1 VRQWLQL
8 FERLNRLENSIG
20 VIGFGRMAKAIISPL
35 CDRGE
40 YKPENVFGIVGS
52 TSSISSALRD
62 LPKGIQV
69 VSSEDVLSREV
80 WSAPL
85 KLLAVK
91 PQQFN
96 KIKENSSSFQS
107 NDQFPRPIMISV
119 LAGITLKSLKN
130 AFPGHTCVRA
140 VPNTPSLVGEGLT
153 GLAWGDDITTDQKIA
168 VRRIFEPI
176 SEIFELPERQLDSFL
191 ALTSS
196 GPAYIALVVEAM
208 ADGAVAAGLQRNLSN
223 QLAHKTL
230 SGTASL
236 LREKCL
242 HPAELKDMVAS
253 PAGTTISALRH
264 LEHAGLRS
272 ALIEAVVLAAQ
283 KSRQLAEEA

>member
-1 VRQWLQL
+1 
-8 FERLNRLENSIG
+8 
-20 VIGFGRMAKAIISPL
+20 MAKAIISPL
-35 CDRGE
+35 FERGE
-40 YKPENVFGIVGS
+40 YKSEHVFGIVGS
-52 TSSISSALRD
+52 TSSIPSVLSD
-62 LPKGIQV
+62 LPKGVKV
-69 VSSEDVLSREV
+69 VSSEDALSKEV

-91 PQQFN
+91 PQQLG
-96 KIKENSSSFQS
+96 KIKEFVSSFQK
-107 NDQFPRPIMISV
+107 NDQFPKPLLISV
-119 LAGITLKSLKN
+119 LAGIKLKTLKN
-130 AFPGHTCVRA
+130 AFPGHTCIRA

-153 GLAWGDDITTDQKIA
+153 GLAWDDDITSDQKIA
-168 VRRIFEPI
+168 VRKIFEPI
-176 SEIFELPERQLDSFL
+176 SEIFELPEKQLDSFL

-196 GPAYIALVVEAM
+196 GPAYLALVIEAM
-208 ADGAVAAGLQRNLSN
+208 ADGAVAAGLPRNLSN

-236 LREKCL
+236 LREKGL

-264 LEHAGLRS
+264 LELAGLRS

-283 KSRQLAEEA
+283 KSRQLAEEV

>member
-1 VRQWLQL
+1 
-8 FERLNRLENSIG
+8 
-20 VIGFGRMAKAIISPL
+20 MAKAIVSPL
-35 CDRGE
+35 LERGE
-40 YKPENVFGIVGS
+40 YHPQEVLGVVGS
-52 TSSISSALRD
+52 SSSIASALND
-62 LPKGIQV
+62 LSKKVKV
-69 VSSEDVLSREV
+69 VSSEDSVAKEV
-80 WSAPL
+80 WKAPL
-85 KLLAVK
+85 KILAVK
-91 PQQFN
+91 PQQFC
-96 KIKENSSSFQS
+96 KIKEFSPSFQP
-107 NDQFPRPIMISV
+107 NEQFPKPLLISV
-119 LAGITLKSLKN
+119 LAGITLKRLKKN
-130 AFPGHTCVRA
+130 FPGHTCVRA
-140 VPNTPSLVGEGLT
+140 VPNTPSLVGKGLT
-153 GLAWGDDITTDQKIA
+153 GLAWEDNITFDQKKV
-168 VRRIFEPI
+168 VRKVFEPI
-176 SEIFELPERQLDSFL
+176 SEIFELEEQKLDSFL

-264 LEHAGLRS
+264 LELAGLRS

-283 KSRQLAEEA
+283 KSRQLAEDV

>member
-1 VRQWLQL
+1 
-8 FERLNRLENSIG
+8 LEISIG
-20 VIGFGRMAKAIISPL
+20 VIGFGRMAKAIVSPL
-35 CDRGE
+35 IERGD
-40 YKPENVFGIVGS
+40 YKPEDVFGIVGS
-52 TSSISSALRD
+52 SSSIPSALSD
-62 LPKGIQV
+62 LPKGVKV
-69 VSSEDVLSREV
+69 VSSDDALSRDV
-80 WSAPL
+80 WNTPL

-91 PQQFN
+91 PQQFG
-96 KIKENSSSFQS
+96 KIKESVSSFEA
-107 NDQFPRPIMISV
+107 NDQFPKPLLISV
-119 LAGITLKSLKN
+119 LAGITLKSLKK

-153 GLAWGDDITTDQKIA
+153 GLAWSYDITFDQKIA
-168 VRRIFEPI
+168 VRKIFEPI
-176 SEIFELPERQLDSFL
+176 SEIFELPEQQLDSFL

-196 GPAYIALVVEAM
+196 GPAYIALVIEAM
-208 ADGAVAAGLQRNLSN
+208 SDGAVAAGLPRYLSN

-236 LREKCL
+236 LREKGL

-264 LEHAGLRS
+264 LELAGLRS

-283 KSRQLAEEA
+283 KSRQLAEEF

>member
-1 VRQWLQL
+1 
-8 FERLNRLENSIG
+8 
-20 VIGFGRMAKAIISPL
+20 MAKAIISPL
-35 CDRGE
+35 LERGE
-40 YKPENVFGIVGS
+40 YNPEQVFGIVGS
-52 TSSISSALRD
+52 SSSITSTLSD
-62 LPKGIQV
+62 LPKGVKV
-69 VSSEDVLSREV
+69 VSSEESLSEEV
-80 WSAPL
+80 WSSPL

-91 PQQFN
+91 PQQFA
-96 KIKENSSSFQS
+96 KIKESTSSFQS
-107 NDQFPRPIMISV
+107 NDQYPKPLLISV

-130 AFPGHTCVRA
+130 AFPSHACVRA

-153 GLAWGDDITTDQKIA
+153 GLAWGDDITLDQKIA
-168 VRRIFEPI
+168 VRKIFEPI
-176 SEIFELPERQLDSFL
+176 SEIFELPEIQLDSFL

-196 GPAYIALVVEAM
+196 GPAYISLVVEAM
-208 ADGAVAAGLQRNLSN
+208 ADGAVAAGLPRDLSN

-253 PAGTTISALRH
+253 PGGTTISALRH
-264 LEHAGLRS
+264 LELVGLRS

-283 KSRQLAEEA
+283 KSRQLAEEV

>member
-1 VRQWLQL
+1 
-8 FERLNRLENSIG
+8 
-20 VIGFGRMAKAIISPL
+20 MAKAIILPL
-35 CDRGE
+35 LERGV
-40 YKPENVFGIVGS
+40 YQPEHVFGVVGR
-52 TSSISSALRD
+52 TSSIPYALSGF
-62 LPKGIQV
+62 PEGIKV
-69 VSSEDVLSREV
+69 FSSEDDLSKEV
-80 WSAPL
+80 WNSPL

-91 PQQFN
+91 PQQFG
-96 KIKENSSSFQS
+96 KIKASVSSFQPT
-107 NDQFPRPIMISV
+107 DKFPKPLLISV
-119 LAGITLKSLKN
+119 LAGITLKSLES

-153 GLAWGDDITTDQKIA
+153 GLAWGDDITTGQKIE
-168 VRRIFEPI
+168 VRKIFEPI

-208 ADGAVAAGLQRNLSN
+208 ADGAVAAGLPRTLSN

-230 SGTASL
+230 SGTASI

-253 PAGTTISALRH
+253 PAGTTISAIRH
-264 LEHAGLRS
+264 LELAGLRS

-283 KSRQLAEEA
+283 KSRQLAEEASD

>member
-1 VRQWLQL
+1 M
-8 FERLNRLENSIG
+8 EISIG
-20 VIGFGRMAKAIISPL
+20 VIGFGRIAKAIILPL
-35 CDRGE
+35 FERGE
-40 YKPENVFGIVGS
+40 YESKNIFGIVGRS
-52 TSSISSALRD
+52 SSIPSALSD
-62 LPKGIQV
+62 LPKGVKV
-69 VSSEDVLSREV
+69 VSSEDTLSKEV

-91 PQQFN
+91 PQQFG
-96 KIKENSSSFQS
+96 KIKEYVSSFQPA
-107 NDQFPRPIMISV
+107 NQFPKPLLISV

-153 GLAWGDDITTDQKIA
+153 GLAWGDDITLDQKIA
-168 VRRIFEPI
+168 VRKIFEPI
-176 SEIFELPERQLDSFL
+176 SEVFELPEIQLDSFL

-196 GPAYIALVVEAM
+196 GPAYIALVAEAM
-208 ADGAVAAGLQRNLSN
+208 ADGAVAAGLPRNLSN
-223 QLAHKTL
+223 QLTNKTL

-242 HPAELKDMVAS
+242 HPAELKDMVSS
-253 PAGTTISALRH
+253 PAGTTISAIRH
-264 LEHAGLRS
+264 LELAGLRS

-283 KSRQLAEEA
+283 KSRQLADEASN

>member
-1 VRQWLQL
+1 
-8 FERLNRLENSIG
+8 
-20 VIGFGRMAKAIISPL
+20 MAKAIISPL
-35 CDRGE
+35 FERGE
-40 YKPENVFGIVGS
+40 YKPENVFGTVGS
-52 TSSISSALRD
+52 SSSIQSALSN
-62 LPKGIQV
+62 LPKGVTV
-69 VSSEDVLSREV
+69 VSSKDDLAREV
-80 WSAPL
+80 WSAPVQ
-85 KLLAVK
+85 LLAVK
-91 PQQFN
+91 PQQFG
-96 KIKENSSSFQS
+96 KIKETASLFQS
-107 NDQFPRPIMISV
+107 DEKLPKPLLISV
-119 LAGITLKSLKN
+119 LAGITLKSLTD
-130 AFPGHTCVRA
+130 AFPGHICVRA

-153 GLAWGDDITTDQKIA
+153 GLAWGDAITADQKIV

-208 ADGAVAAGLQRNLSN
+208 ADGAVAAGLNRNLSN

-264 LEHAGLRS
+264 LELAGLRS

-283 KSRQLAEEA
+283 KSRQLAEEV

>member
-1 VRQWLQL
+1 
-8 FERLNRLENSIG
+8 
-20 VIGFGRMAKAIISPL
+20 
-35 CDRGE
+35 
-40 YKPENVFGIVGS
+40 
-52 TSSISSALRD
+52 
-62 LPKGIQV
+62 
-69 VSSEDVLSREV
+69 
-80 WSAPL
+80 
-85 KLLAVK
+85 VK
-91 PQQFN
+91 PQQFG
-96 KIKENSSSFQS
+96 KIKKSASFFQS
-107 NDQFPRPIMISV
+107 DDQFPKPLLISV
-119 LAGITLKSLKN
+119 LAGITLKSLTD

-153 GLAWGDDITTDQKIA
+153 GLAWGDEITADQKIA

-176 SEIFELPERQLDSFL
+176 SEIFELPERELDPFL

-236 LREKCL
+236 LREKRL
-242 HPAELKDMVAS
+242 HPAELKDVVAS

-264 LEHAGLRS
+264 LELAGLRS

-283 KSRQLAEEA
+283 KSRQLAANVLSSSTFKPLQPIGDSSEQPRQLLQLKRISNQQVQGVEEH

>member
-1 VRQWLQL
+1 M
-8 FERLNRLENSIG
+8 N
-20 VIGFGRMAKAIISPL
+20 
-35 CDRGE
+35 
-40 YKPENVFGIVGS
+40 
-52 TSSISSALRD
+52 T
-62 LPKGIQV
+62 
-69 VSSEDVLSREV
+69 
-80 WSAPL
+80 
-85 KLLAVK
+85 
-91 PQQFN
+91 
-96 KIKENSSSFQS
+96 
-107 NDQFPRPIMISV
+107 
-119 LAGITLKSLKN
+119 
-130 AFPGHTCVRA
+130 FPGHACVRA

-153 GLAWGDDITTDQKIA
+153 GLAWGEGITTDQKMV
-168 VRRIFEPI
+168 VRKIFKPI

-208 ADGAVAAGLQRNLSN
+208 ADGAVAAGLQRDLSN